1 MPLEIKSATTIPET
15 HIDLLEEAVCVV
27 LVTVMADGQP
37 QASVVWC
44 NYDGTHIKINTALG
58 RLKERNMRVRPM
70 ATIVAVDP
78 ENPYRYLKIRGKV
91 EEITEEGVI
100 EHRNELGELYL
111 GKPNY
116 YSETG
121 IGPGESSEN
130 NNVRVICKIKPEK
143 AVAVN
148 H

>member
-1 MPLEIKSATTIPET
+1 MPLDIKSVTSIPET
-15 HIDLLEEAVCVV
+15 HKDLLEEAICVV

-58 RLKERNMRVRPM
+58 RLKERNMRARPM
-70 ATIVAVDP
+70 ATILAVDP
-78 ENPYRYLKIRGKV
+78 QNPYRYLEIRGSV
-91 EEITEEGVI
+91 EEITKEGAI

-111 GKPNY
+111 GKSNY
-116 YSETG
+116 YGETG
-121 IGPGESSEN
+121 ISVDEPLEN
-130 NNVRVICKIKPEK
+130 HVRVVCKIRPQKVI
-143 AVAVN
+143 AVS

>member
-1 MPLEIKSATTIPET
+1 MKSTTSIPET
-15 HIDLLEEAVCVV
+15 HKDLLEKAICVV

-44 NYDGTHIKINTALG
+44 NYDGTHIKINTARG
-58 RLKERNMRVRPM
+58 RLKERNMRARPM

-78 ENPYRYLKIRGKV
+78 QNPYRYLEIRGSV
-91 EEITEEGVI
+91 EEITEEGAV

-111 GKPNY
+111 GKANY
-116 YSETG
+116 YGETG
-121 IGPGESSEN
+121 IGPDESSEN
-130 NNVRVICKIKPEK
+130 NKRVVCKIRPQK
-143 AVAVN
+143 VIAVN